1 MANVDTLVTAGL
13 IVNAARINAADQA
26 AINALSADEIT
37 ALINVYTTV
46 GIKLLQNNC
55 GTSDIAPS
63 ATGHAL
69 GIVF

>member
-1 MANVDTLVTAGL
+1 MANVDTLVAAGL
-13 IVNAARINAADQA
+13 IVNASRINAADQA
-26 AINALSADEIT
+26 AINALSADEIK

-46 GIKLLQNNC
+46 GIKFLQNNC
-55 GTSDIAPS
+55 GTPDIAAS